1 MLLDILQC
9 AGQATTMKNNPVQN
23 VSNATVEKPCIN
35 KIFRILNPERIQNN
49 LVIQAEDNT
58 RGKLKPYNQKNR
70 GADRES
76 HLVQSFFVYGN

>member
-49 LVIQAEDNT
+49 LVI
-58 RGKLKPYNQKNR
+58 
-70 GADRES
+70 
-76 HLVQSFFVYGN
+76 